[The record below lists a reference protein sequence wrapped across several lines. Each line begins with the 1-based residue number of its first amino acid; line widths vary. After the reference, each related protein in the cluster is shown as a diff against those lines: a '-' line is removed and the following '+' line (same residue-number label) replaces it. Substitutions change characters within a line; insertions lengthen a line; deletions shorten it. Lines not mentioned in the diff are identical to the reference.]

1 MGRFEM
7 LSRLSGVHTERT
19 AIGRFLTGQAAS
31 VTALRDSIDE
41 ATTAY
46 SHASV
51 EPRWLPQIALHV
63 DARSTGQLK
72 AEMAR
77 TVLAGYSGFNSVLLL
92 WKLHFPS

>member
-1 MGRFEM
+1 MRSWGRFEM

-46 SHASV
+46 SRFGGAPMAPLDCS
-51 EPRWLPQIALHV
+51 
-63 DARSTGQLK
+63 AR
-72 AEMAR
+72 
-77 TVLAGYSGFNSVLLL
+77 
-92 WKLHFPS
+92 